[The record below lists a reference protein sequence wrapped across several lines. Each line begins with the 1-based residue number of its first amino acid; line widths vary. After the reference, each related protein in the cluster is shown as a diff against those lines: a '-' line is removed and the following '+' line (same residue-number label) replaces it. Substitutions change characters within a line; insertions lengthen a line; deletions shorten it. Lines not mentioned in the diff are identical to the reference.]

1 MYIHIGGEYSLS
13 DKFIIAIIDLN
24 TVLPS
29 QTDMNTFLAEQEE
42 SGQVEYVSTDIPQSV
57 IIALDRIYVT
67 GVSTDTL
74 MRRIYFSGQKC
85 RNTCGLS

>member
-24 TVLPS
+24 TVMPG
-29 QTDMNTFLAEQEE
+29 QTDMNIFLSDREKE
-42 SGQVEYVSTDIPQSV
+42 GRVEYVTTDIPQSV

-67 GVSTDTL
+67 GVSTVTL
-74 MRRIYFSGQKC
+74 MRRMCAI
-85 RNTCGLS
+85 GLC